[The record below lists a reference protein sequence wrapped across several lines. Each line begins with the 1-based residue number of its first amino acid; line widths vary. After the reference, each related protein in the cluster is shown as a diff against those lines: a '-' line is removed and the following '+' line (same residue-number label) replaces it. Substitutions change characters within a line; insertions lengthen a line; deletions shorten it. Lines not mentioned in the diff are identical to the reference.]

1 MYQVQE
7 FQTLHQ
13 LFEADQL
20 TENELLTSIEELNA
34 EPHANRPWLTEEWK
48 SKREEILKDACEK
61 CGSEINL
68 TLQHKPGTKPKLMN
82 YLNCDSKE
90 EYLDYIQSI
99 IRYRSLE
106 YDVFTYCNKCAYH
119 EDKSAGLI
127 PKKIKNLF
135 KKA

>member
-1 MYQVQE
+1 MYQVRE
-7 FQTLHQ
+7 FQTLLQ
-13 LFEADQL
+13 DFEADRL
-20 TENELLTSIEELNA
+20 TENELLILIEELNS
-34 EPHANRPWLTEEWK
+34 EPHANRPWLTEEWR
-48 SKREEILKDACEK
+48 SKREEILGDVCEK

-82 YLNCDSKE
+82 YLSCDSKQ

-106 YDVFTYCNKCAYH
+106 YDVQTYCNKCAYH

>member
-1 MYQVQE
+1 MYQVNE
-7 FQTLHQ
+7 FQILHQ
-13 LFEADQL
+13 LFEADKL
-20 TENELLTSIEELNA
+20 TENELLSTIEELNS

-48 SKREEILKDACEK
+48 SKREDILREACEK
-61 CGSEINL
+61 CGSEDSLI
-68 TLQHKPGTKPKLMN
+68 LQHKPGTKPKLKN
-82 YLNCDSKE
+82 YLNCNSKQ

-106 YDVFTYCNKCAYH
+106 YDIQTYCRKCAYH

>member
-13 LFEADQL
+13 LFEADKL
-20 TENELLTSIEELNA
+20 TENELLISIEELNA